1 MSGFE
6 KSKEITRNTNRLGLV
21 DANQVYDL
29 IKETIDEFGRY
40 NQTEP
45 AIVDYVY
52 MKANDLPK
60 RKLAN
65 YDVPDWSVYGTIAA
79 TFINSNEALPK
90 FIKPLNNNIVHFP
103 VKGELVNITKFAG
116 EWYYSSPLNIKNKVN
131 MNRTPGQRG
140 DGTVT
145 PQDTKFNRKVWS
157 GIGSTIVQGR
167 FGNSIKLGSDS
178 LYQTPTIKIV
188 NGQNQK
194 IDTLQYK
201 NLSANYP
208 HIEDINSDGSSI
220 YMTAGTDEIA
230 LIPATDTPNLPKSL
244 YGNQVIINSDRLIFN
259 AKGEVKRDGVNL
271 TGAIH
276 MLAADDIVITAADKI
291 ILESTEVCLGPD
303 SEIAKNPL
311 VKYEE
316 LKGMLINITTV
327 LKALCD
333 NVEVASIVVDKD
345 GKTSKTVN
353 TTTHKKVVESI
364 RKSIGDIATKNV
376 FTTFE

>member
-6 KSKEITRNTNRLGLV
+6 KSKEITRNTNQLGLV

-29 IKETIDEFGRY
+29 IKESIDEFGKY

-45 AIVDYVY
+45 ATVDYVY

-60 RKLAN
+60 RKLSN
-65 YDVPDWSVYGTIAA
+65 YDVPDWSVYGTIDA
-79 TFINSNEALPK
+79 TFINSNEALDK

-116 EWYYSSPLNIKNKVN
+116 EWYYSSPLNIKNKAN
-131 MNRTPGQRG
+131 MNRVPGQRG

-145 PQDTKFNRKVWS
+145 PQDTKYNRKVWS
-157 GIGSTIVQGR
+157 GIGSTVIQGR
-167 FGNSIKLGSDS
+167 FGNSIKLGSDK

-208 HIEDINSDGSSI
+208 HVEDINSDGSSI
-220 YMTAGTDEIA
+220 YLTAGTDS
-230 LIPATDTPNLPKSL
+230 IPLVPAASTPNLPNDL

-271 TGAIH
+271 TGAIYL
-276 MLAADDIVITAADKI
+276 MAADDVVVTAADKI
-291 ILESTEVCLGPD
+291 ILESTQVCLGPD
-303 SEIAKNPL
+303 AEIAKNPL

-316 LKGMLINITTV
+316 LKDILLNVTSVLNAILNNI
-327 LKALCD
+327 
-333 NVEVASIVVDKD
+333 EVASTIVDED
-345 GKTSKTVN
+345 GNKS
-353 TTTHKKVVESI
+353 TTITTKMHKKAVSTI
-364 RKSIGDIATKNV
+364 RKSIKEIATKNV